1 MTNSIGVIFLFSLGL
16 GGLAVR
22 AEGPSAVDKSG
33 HPILGGIRAQP
44 AVASVQPTLAE
55 PAPNAAPALASGQ
68 QAAPAAPI
76 IQLAPVVQGATVMQA
91 APASLPALV
100 ATVQAGPGIRN
111 VQTLPVVQ
119 ATAVAPVAGATP
131 VIQAPV
137 APVAQTASGM
147 QSVAPETAT
156 SPVAVVAVSASATQR
171 SPVIG
176 NEVALPMDSWRPLH
190 TIWSEF
196 SALERCIAGL
206 SFASMIKAVC
216 MLGNMLVQVS
226 PFPQVR
232 RWELRQDT
240 GESDAAP
247 YVSIAFGG
255 WQWCYY
261 GLFAFFLTKRSGFL
275 VLVHSNC
282 LGAVLGTYY
291 AITFYR
297 NCNHKGSRQGFQRY
311 LSCVSTLVLIQICA
325 LGVLPIDRALFMT
338 GLISSFCGFVGAISM
353 LVSLPTVIRTQDSRT
368 IPGPLVLAN
377 NFSSLA
383 WWVCGWMLSDPM
395 ISAPNIVCFFCSG
408 ICLYLKYRYPS
419 DESAD
424 CEEAAAEP
432 EAGKMIH
439 ISKAKQLQFD
449 TPSLKEMSFK
459 EESFKQIEE
468 STPLRATPVDCCG
481 TGGTF

>member
-1 MTNSIGVIFLFSLGL
+1 MTSSVGVFFLFSLGL
-16 GGLAVR
+16 GALAVR
-22 AEGPSAVDKSG
+22 AETPSAVDASG
-33 HPILGGIRAQP
+33 QVILGGIRAQP
-44 AVASVQPTLAE
+44 AAASSSQPTLAE
-55 PAPNAAPALASGQ
+55 PVLNAASALATGQ
-68 QAAPAAPI
+68 QAAPI
-76 IQLAPVVQGATVMQA
+76 IQLAPVVQAASVMQA
-91 APASLPALV
+91 APASLPAQA
-100 ATVQAGPGIRN
+100 ATVVQAGPGIRIA
-111 VQTLPVVQ
+111 QAAPAVQ
-119 ATAVAPVAGATP
+119 ATAVAQSVASPAT
-131 VIQAPV
+131 AS
-137 APVAQTASGM
+137 PVAQ
-147 QSVAPETAT
+147 VAL
-156 SPVAVVAVSASATQR
+156 SASATQR

-176 NEVALPMDSWRPLH
+176 NEVTLPMDAWRPLH
-190 TIWSEF
+190 TIWSEL

-206 SFASMIKAVC
+206 TFASMIKAVC

-282 LGAVLGTYY
+282 LGAILGTYY

-297 NCNHKGSRQGFQRY
+297 NCKHNGSRQGFQRY
-311 LSCVSTLVLIQICA
+311 LSCVSTLILIQVCA
-325 LGVLPIDRALFMT
+325 LGILPIERALFMT

-353 LVSLPTVIRTQDSRT
+353 LVSLPTVIRAQDSRT
-368 IPGPLVLAN
+368 IPGPLVVAN
-377 NFSSLA
+377 SFSSLA
-383 WWVCGWMLSDPM
+383 WWICGWMLSDPM

-408 ICLYLKYRYPS
+408 LCLYLKYRYPS

-424 CEEAAAEP
+424 CEEAPAEP
-432 EAGKMIH
+432 GAGKMVW
-439 ISKAKQLQFD
+439 ISKAKQSQFG
-449 TPSLKEMSFK
+449 TPSLKEVSFK
-459 EESFKQIEE
+459 EFNTAGPTEESFKEMEE